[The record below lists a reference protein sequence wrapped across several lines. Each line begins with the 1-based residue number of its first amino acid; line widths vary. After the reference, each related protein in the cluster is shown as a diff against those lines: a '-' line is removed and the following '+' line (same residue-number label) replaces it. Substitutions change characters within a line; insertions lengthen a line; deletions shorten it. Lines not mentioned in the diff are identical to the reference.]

1 MFIYLLQL
9 ERKFLSGKKDERLT
23 DLDKD
28 VIGHFI
34 LRLAYCKTEDLRRWY
49 ENQKQWKNNT
59 SLVNLLLLLL
69 IDDFLINIFL
79 ERFLTQEMA
88 LFKFRLER
96 ISHEQRKSFMSKNDL
111 DFMQVSPQELI
122 EKRDILMTVTGIQTV
137 ERYEREEFFKCGSR
151 IHTYITI
158 NFTP

>member
-49 ENQKQWKNNT
+49 ENPKSWRNNI

-69 IDDFLINIFL
+69 IEDFLNNIFL
-79 ERFLTQEMA
+79 VRFLTQEMA

-96 ISHEQRKSFMSKNDL
+96 ISHEQRKSFMSENDL

-151 IHTYITI
+151 IHTYIHT
-158 NFTP
+158 